1 MPNCAPHSVLFVD
14 DQPEVTEALEL
25 AFHKKP
31 FTVRTANSA
40 AQALNI
46 LSNSAVD
53 VVISDEQMPV
63 MTGSQFLAIVRHE
76 YPSVIRI
83 ILSGQANFKA
93 TLAAINEARAHQF
106 LVKPC
111 PPDEIAL

>member
-1 MPNCAPHSVLFVD
+1 MPNCAPHTVLFVD

-25 AFHKKP
+25 AFHKRP
-31 FTVRTANSA
+31 FSVRTANSA

-63 MTGSQFLAIVRHE
+63 MTGSQFLAIVRRE

-83 ILSGQANFKA
+83 ILSADSVNLLFGFSA
-93 TLAAINEARAHQF
+93 TI
-106 LVKPC
+106 LVPS
-111 PPDEIAL
+111 PPWMTNCNSI